1 MSEPTD
7 IELMLR
13 CQTDPEALPELVR
26 RYEPRLLAF
35 IRRIIGDAVE
45 AEDVFQDTFV
55 RLMKAADR
63 YEPRAAFSTWIFTIA
78 RNLCIDR
85 LKKKSGLKTIPLE
98 YVHEQTASS
107 SQSIRR
113 RGGEASGAAP
123 NPLDAAD
130 TAEQVALL
138 QKAIE
143 TLPAT
148 KREAL
153 VLRVQQ
159 GLPYAEIAEITGS
172 PVGTIKYRV
181 HEAIRLIAEELGVP
195 RDQVSVRKS
204 G

>member
-1 MSEPTD
+1 VAEPTD

-13 CQTDPEALPELVR
+13 CREDPEALPELVR

-35 IRRIIGDAVE
+35 IRRLIGDAVE

-55 RLMKAADR
+55 RVMRAADR

-85 LKKKSGLKTIPLE
+85 LKKKSGLKTMPLE
-98 YVHEQTASS
+98 YAQEKA
-107 SQSIRR
+107 
-113 RGGEASGAAP
+113 GGAARTVPRRDEAAGGPP
-123 NPLDAAD
+123 NPLEAAD
-130 TAEQVALL
+130 TAEQVELL
-138 QKAIE
+138 RAAI
-143 TLPAT
+143 TRLPET

-159 GLPYAEIAEITGS
+159 GLPYSEIAEITGA

-181 HEAIRLIAEELGVP
+181 HEAIRLVAEELGVP

>member
-1 MSEPTD
+1 VVDPTD

-45 AEDVFQDTFV
+45 AEDIFQDTFV

-85 LKKKSGLKTIPLE
+85 LKKKGGLKTIPLD
-98 YVHEQTASS
+98 YVKEPAPGGN
-107 SQSIRR
+107 QSIRR
-113 RGGEASGAAP
+113 GGNPGGGVP

-130 TAEQVALL
+130 TAEQVGLL
-138 QKAIE
+138 RAAIE
-143 TLPAT
+143 KLPET

-159 GLPYAEIAEITGS
+159 GMPYAEIAEITGA

-181 HEAIRLIAEELGVP
+181 HEAIRLVAEELGVP

>member
-1 MSEPTD
+1 MVDPTD

-45 AEDVFQDTFV
+45 AEDIFQDTFV

-85 LKKKSGLKTIPLE
+85 LKKKGGLKTIPLD
-98 YVHEQTASS
+98 YVKEPAPGGN
-107 SQSIRR
+107 QSIRR
-113 RGGEASGAAP
+113 GGNPGGGAP
-123 NPLDAAD
+123 SPLDAAD
-130 TAEQVALL
+130 TAEQVMLL
-138 QKAIE
+138 RAAIE
-143 TLPAT
+143 KLPET

-159 GLPYAEIAEITGS
+159 GMPYAEIAQITGA

-181 HEAIRLIAEELGVP
+181 HEAIRLVAEELGVP